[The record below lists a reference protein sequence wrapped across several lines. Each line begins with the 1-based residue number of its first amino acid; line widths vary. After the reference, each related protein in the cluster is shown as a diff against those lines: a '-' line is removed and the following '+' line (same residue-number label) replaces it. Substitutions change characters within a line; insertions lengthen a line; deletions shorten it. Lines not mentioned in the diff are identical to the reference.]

1 MRKKVIRRKSKNNRG
16 ISTKGKA
23 TKEKS
28 VKKTVAISAVK
39 YTDFEHLNDK
49 TKESIKRL
57 VDRTKGLRRLRYTVS
72 KLKRTTND
80 DDFSRML
87 PLTETFV
94 LQHYLKSISKDY
106 RFSDRKDM
114 VIKVLKAR
122 GEPLDL

>member
-1 MRKKVIRRKSKNNRG
+1 MRKRVIRKRSKNNKKKS
-16 ISTKGKA
+16 IIKGKA
-23 TKEKS
+23 IKEKPI
-28 VKKTVAISAVK
+28 KTVAISAVK

-49 TKESIKRL
+49 TKESIKKL

-80 DDFSRML
+80 DDFKRML

-94 LQHYLKSISKDY
+94 LQHYLKNIRRDY
-106 RFSDRKDM
+106 RFNDRKDM

-122 GEPLDL
+122 GEAFDL